1 MASIQTRKRKDGTT
15 AWRVVFRITPGGA
28 PTTETFDTAHDAEN
42 FARLVDRIG
51 GKAAREKRD
60 AATWDQALTFTEA
73 FAHMRENALDLTP
86 GTLYDYERT
95 LDRCGATARFG
106 ALSLD
111 MIDHSDI
118 QAWAN
123 ERAKTV
129 SKQTGKPLSPKTLRN
144 ELSIVSSVFSHAVRE
159 GWIESS
165 PTAHT
170 RLPKARRP
178 SIRVLT
184 FEEYAAIL
192 AEVRE
197 DQRPLVQFLATT
209 GARWGEVTALEWGD
223 LAQVSDEA
231 WRVTIQRAW
240 KRSERSGRTIGHAKT
255 ATSHRTITIPASAV
269 TALGKRGKPREL
281 IFQSARGGRIQHDWF
296 HQRIWR
302 PAIYRAGVTPPPKVH
317 DLRHW
322 HASVLLAEGVPMHVV
337 SKRLGH
343 SSITT
348 TVDTYSFLTPEM
360 HVAGMQSMQ
369 RIATALPSPL
379 EPATIAAVIAP

>member
-28 PTTETFDTAHDAEN
+28 PTTETFDTAHDAQN

-60 AATWDQALTFTEA
+60 AATWDQALTFSEA
-73 FAHMRENALDLTP
+73 FAHMRENAIDLTP

-197 DQRPLVQFLATT
+197 DQRPPVQFLATT

-240 KRSERSGRTIGHAKT
+240 KRSERSGRKNRNLPPH
-255 ATSHRTITIPASAV
+255 HHD
-269 TALGKRGKPREL
+269 PRERRDRTRETRQTARTDL
-281 IFQSARGGRIQHDWF
+281 PKRARWTYPTRLVPSADMATGNLPRRSDATAESARPAPLARL
-296 HQRIWR
+296 R
-302 PAIYRAGVTPPPKVH
+302 PPC
-317 DLRHW
+317 
-322 HASVLLAEGVPMHVV
+322 
-337 SKRLGH
+337 
-343 SSITT
+343 
-348 TVDTYSFLTPEM
+348 
-360 HVAGMQSMQ
+360 
-369 RIATALPSPL
+369 
-379 EPATIAAVIAP
+379 